1 MLSEGSV
8 AVATRCGRLQATRDA
23 AESLWRQ
30 SKRDQ
35 GGAGGGGRYA
45 VEGMEGTHRDAAPH
59 TPPPTKTTAWIV
71 VTARQNTLKTATEPT
86 QAAS

>member
-1 MLSEGSV
+1 MVSPPWDIFLSPNFGQGDRVGGMLSEGSV

-35 GGAGGGGRYA
+35 GGVRCGGYGRY
-45 VEGMEGTHRDAAPH
+45 P
-59 TPPPTKTTAWIV
+59 
-71 VTARQNTLKTATEPT
+71 
-86 QAAS
+86 